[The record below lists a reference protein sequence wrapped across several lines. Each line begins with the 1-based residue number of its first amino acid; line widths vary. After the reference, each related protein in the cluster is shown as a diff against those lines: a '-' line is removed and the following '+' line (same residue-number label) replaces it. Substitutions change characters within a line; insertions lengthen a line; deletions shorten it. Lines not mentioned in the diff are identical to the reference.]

1 MIRRGCQCVTLSL
14 TSRMQR
20 LCVESWT
27 VGLLYRCW
35 EQLLLTKE
43 TLRCG
48 HERFSVEEMSLR
60 FTSVQ
65 HHYHIKTVHR
75 TTMLDWCV
83 LVRAGLRE
91 REGERH
97 LCMCTTQWSIILNDK
112 FAYSLSFFL
121 SLSVTLSQMQ

>member
-1 MIRRGCQCVTLSL
+1 MEVLAVLGGWRYFMIRRGCQCVMLPL

-35 EQLLLTKE
+35 EQLLLAKE

-48 HERFSVEEMSLR
+48 HKRFSAEEMNLR

-65 HHYHIKTVHR
+65 HQHHVKVTVLM
-75 TTMLDWCV
+75 TMMLD
-83 LVRAGLRE
+83 
-91 REGERH
+91 
-97 LCMCTTQWSIILNDK
+97 
-112 FAYSLSFFL
+112 
-121 SLSVTLSQMQ
+121 

>member
-1 MIRRGCQCVTLSL
+1 MFFFMFFQASGWLEVLAALGDWRYFMISRGCQCVTLSL

-48 HERFSVEEMSLR
+48 HKRFSAEEMNLR

-65 HHYHIKTVHR
+65 HHHHMKTTVLMSI
-75 TTMLDWCV
+75 MLDWCV
-83 LVRAGLRE
+83 QV
-91 REGERH
+91 
-97 LCMCTTQWSIILNDK
+97 
-112 FAYSLSFFL
+112 
-121 SLSVTLSQMQ
+121 

>member
-1 MIRRGCQCVTLSL
+1 MDLTCVLEEWRFFMGTPGTQCVMLPL

-35 EQLLLTKE
+35 EKMMLLEKE

-48 HERFSVEEMSLR
+48 HKRFSAEEMSLR

-65 HHYHIKTVHR
+65 HHHHTNTTVHMPM
-75 TTMLDWCV
+75 MLDWCV
-83 LVRAGLRE
+83 QV
-91 REGERH
+91 
-97 LCMCTTQWSIILNDK
+97 
-112 FAYSLSFFL
+112 
-121 SLSVTLSQMQ
+121 